1 MNSLFLSVA
10 SLLTDENTTEP
21 NKMPSWVMWV
31 VLGVIV
37 VLLFAWFFFS
47 GRKNKQKQKEYVE
60 QLDAIAPGNKVKTAG
75 GICGVVTEVCDDNTV
90 IIKTGSEDSGYS
102 FVKMEKELIAQT
114 DAKGPTQIA
123 REEAEE
129 RKRLEKEAK
138 AQADAKPEEKSEAAE
153 ENKEEPKETDKE
165 APAEEDEP
173 AKDAPAEDAKEDGET
188 DADEKADK

>member
-1 MNSLFLSVA
+1 MYN
-10 SLLTDENTTEP
+10 LLVSTNGLLEGEGGSQL
-21 NKMPSWVMWV
+21 PSWVMWI

-47 GRKNKQKQKEYVE
+47 GRKNKMKQKEYVE

-90 IIKTGSEDSGYS
+90 IIKTGSEESGYS

-129 RKRLEKEAK
+129 KRRLEKAAAEAQKK
-138 AQADAKPEEKSEAAE
+138 AAKTDASEAPAKDEEPAKPAEA
-153 ENKEEPKETDKE
+153 E
-165 APAEEDEP
+165 APAEEKAEEPETEETPSDEP
-173 AKDAPAEDAKEDGET
+173 KDAE
-188 DADEKADK
+188 

>member
-10 SLLTDENTTEP
+10 SLLTDENPTEP

-138 AQADAKPEEKSEAAE
+138 AQAEAKPEEKSEAAE
-153 ENKEEPKETDKE
+153 ENKEEPKEADKEASAEENEPAKE
-165 APAEEDEP
+165 APAEE
-173 AKDAPAEDAKEDGET
+173 AKEDGKT

>member
-10 SLLTDENTTEP
+10 SLLADENTSEP
-21 NKMPSWVMWV
+21 SKLPPWVMWV

-75 GICGVVTEVCDDNTV
+75 GICGIVTEVCDDNTV
-90 IIKTGSEDSGYS
+90 IIKTGSEESGYS

-129 RKRLEKEAK
+129 KKRLEKEAK
-138 AQADAKPEEKSEAAE
+138 AQTEGNSEDKSVAAEEKS
-153 ENKEEPKETDKE
+153 
-165 APAEEDEP
+165 
-173 AKDAPAEDAKEDGET
+173 
-188 DADEKADK
+188 

>member
-1 MNSLFLSVA
+1 MNSLLLSVA
-10 SLLTDENTTEP
+10 SLLADENTSEP
-21 NKMPSWVMWV
+21 SKLPPWVMWV

-75 GICGVVTEVCDDNTV
+75 GICGIVTEVCDDNTV
-90 IIKTGSEDSGYS
+90 IIKTGSEESGYS

-129 RKRLEKEAK
+129 KKRLEKEAK
-138 AQADAKPEEKSEAAE
+138 AQTEGNTEDKTVSAEEKSEE
-153 ENKEEPKETDKE
+153 VKEETSKESE
-165 APAEEDEP
+165 AD
-173 AKDAPAEDAKEDGET
+173 KDAPSAEAKAEEKT

>member
-10 SLLTDENTTEP
+10 SLLADENTSEP
-21 NKMPSWVMWV
+21 SKLPPWVMWV

-75 GICGVVTEVCDDNTV
+75 GICGIVTEVCDDNTV
-90 IIKTGSEDSGYS
+90 IIKTGSEESGYS

-129 RKRLEKEAK
+129 KKRLEKEAK
-138 AQADAKPEEKSEAAE
+138 AQTEGNSEDKSVAAEEKSEE
-153 ENKEEPKETDKE
+153 VKEETSKESE
-165 APAEEDEP
+165 AD
-173 AKDAPAEDAKEDGET
+173 KDAPSAEAKAEEKT

>member
-1 MNSLFLSVA
+1 MYQLLVSTT
-10 SLLTDENTTEP
+10 SLLEGENASKLP
-21 NKMPSWVMWV
+21 PWVMWV

-75 GICGVVTEVCDDNTV
+75 GICGIVTEVCDDNTV
-90 IIKTGSEDSGYS
+90 IIKTGSEESGYS

-129 RKRLEKEAK
+129 KKRLEKLAEAEKKAAAKSEEAPASEESVKEEAK
-138 AQADAKPEEKSEAAE
+138 EEETPAPEEKKE
-153 ENKEEPKETDKE
+153 EETEKSEEPK
-165 APAEEDEP
+165 AAE
-173 AKDAPAEDAKEDGET
+173 
-188 DADEKADK
+188 

>member
-10 SLLTDENTTEP
+10 SLLADENTSEP
-21 NKMPSWVMWV
+21 SKLPPWVMWV

-75 GICGVVTEVCDDNTV
+75 GICGIVTEVCDDNTV
-90 IIKTGSEDSGYS
+90 IIKTGSEESGYS

-129 RKRLEKEAK
+129 KKRLEKEAK
-138 AQADAKPEEKSEAAE
+138 AQTEGNSEDKSVAAEEKSEE
-153 ENKEEPKETDKE
+153 VKEEPAKESE
-165 APAEEDEP
+165 AD
-173 AKDAPAEDAKEDGET
+173 KDAPAAEAKAEEKT

>member
-1 MNSLFLSVA
+1 MNQ
-10 SLLTDENTTEP
+10 LLVNTTGLLEGEG
-21 NKMPSWVMWV
+21 NGNGMPSWVMWV

-75 GICGVVTEVCDDNTV
+75 GICGIVTEVCDDNTV
-90 IIKTGSEDSGYS
+90 IIKTGSEESGYS

-129 RKRLEKEAK
+129 RRRLEKEAAEAQKK
-138 AQADAKPEEKSEAAE
+138 AAKTEETSATAQEEKAEEKPE
-153 ENKEEPKETDKE
+153 D
-165 APAEEDEP
+165 APAEE
-173 AKDAPAEDAKEDGET
+173 AAKEE
-188 DADEKADK
+188 AEEESKSE